1 MEMEKLILSA
11 THLKV
16 HIMQDFLTEMVLH
29 MILEKSKIIGVILL
43 IMGALQLDGLTSMVM
58 ERLILFVMMFME
70 GIGQELLA
78 ETVQI

>member
-29 MILEKSKIIGVILL
+29 MILETL
-43 IMGALQLDGLTSMVM
+43 IMAGVLMQAVILDGLTSM
-58 ERLILFVMMFME
+58 
-70 GIGQELLA
+70 
-78 ETVQI
+78 ETVKLT